1 MNIKKLFNK
10 KTIII
15 SLLFVLS
22 LTLFAVLNISTTYAS
37 AESETL
43 EQKIVRFTSSDL
55 LDGEQEGGTD
65 IRSFAQKYKN
75 D

>member
-22 LTLFAVLNISTTYAS
+22 LTLFAVLYELYGIG
-37 AESETL
+37 L
-43 EQKIVRFTSSDL
+43 
-55 LDGEQEGGTD
+55 
-65 IRSFAQKYKN
+65 
-75 D
+75 

>member
-22 LTLFAVLNISTTYAS
+22 LTLFAVLNISTTYLLLLRYEYGKQKRGNFAK
-37 AESETL
+37 ACES
-43 EQKIVRFTSSDL
+43 
-55 LDGEQEGGTD
+55 
-65 IRSFAQKYKN
+65 
-75 D
+75 